1 MSRTDLLFAIKR
13 DAYIIK
19 ESGWFCRFP
28 KHQKLDKWAGDSCRK
43 AANMLAQTSH
53 CYRIRKAAHCHSEW
67 LAGCGRRVPHANKG
81 NANDRSVQNVFSRSA
96 LNVSR
101 AAPSSFSFFFTSKLF
116 SSANFSCQLSLRE
129 LGLVRSLRKWFQ
141 WHFPLGVF
149 RFLHGNQQGQS
160 VSHGSFIDFEFQM
173 IKAAQIYSYLV
184 PYISPF
190 LPSKRMSVGFRN

>member
-96 LNVSR
+96 LNVPYPLPVFLSSCSFFLFFFLYLEAFFVGQLLLSSISSR
-101 AAPSSFSFFFTSKLF
+101 AWS
-116 SSANFSCQLSLRE
+116 
-129 LGLVRSLRKWFQ
+129 SLRKWFQ
-141 WHFPLGVF
+141 WRFPLGVF
-149 RFLHGNQQGQS
+149 SLY
-160 VSHGSFIDFEFQM
+160 
-173 IKAAQIYSYLV
+173 AW
-184 PYISPF
+184 
-190 LPSKRMSVGFRN
+190 